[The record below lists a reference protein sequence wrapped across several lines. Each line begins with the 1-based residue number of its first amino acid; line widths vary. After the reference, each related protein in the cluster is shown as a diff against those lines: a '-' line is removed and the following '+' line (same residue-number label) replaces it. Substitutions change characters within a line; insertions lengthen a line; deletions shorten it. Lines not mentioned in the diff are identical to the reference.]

1 MIKKIGI
8 TVLAVLVVIIAIVV
22 VRTALFTSKQIK
34 AEPAAPIT
42 IDGAKAAERLSKAVG
57 FKTISHQDP
66 AKFEKAVFLDFHA
79 FLARSFPKA
88 HGVLKKEVINGYSLL
103 YTWKGKNPSL
113 KPIVLMGHMDVVP
126 IESGTEGKWT
136 QPPFSGKIADG
147 FIWGRG
153 TLDVKENVTGLLEAV
168 EYLAEKGFKPSRT
181 VYLSFGHDEEIG
193 GEQGAK
199 KIAGILEKRGVKV
212 EFVLD
217 EGGSIT
223 DGIVKG
229 INAPVALLGIAEKGY
244 LSIELSVECE
254 GGHSSMPPRHTGV
267 AILSKAI
274 TRLDENPF
282 PNRIDGPTRLML
294 ENLGPEM
301 PFGNRIALANLWL
314 LGGLIKSQLS
324 KAPSMAAALHTTTA
338 PTMFQGSPKENVL
351 PSRPTAVVN
360 FRILPGESIKS
371 VMGYVQ
377 KTIDDPRVKLKIV
390 GSSNEPSPVS
400 NIQSPAYTSIASA
413 IKQLFPG
420 AVVSPYLVLGGTDSK
435 HFVKLSESVFRFIPV
450 TLKTEDLK
458 RMHGTNERI
467 SLDAYDKHIKFF
479 ILLIQKTAK

>member
-1 MIKKIGI
+1 MMKRIGI
-8 TVLAVLVVIIAIVV
+8 TALAVLVVIIAIVV

-34 AEPAAPIT
+34 AEPAASIT
-42 IDGAKAAERLSKAVG
+42 IDGTKAAERLSKAVS

-66 AKFEKAVFLDFHA
+66 AKFDKAVFLELHA
-79 FLARSFPKA
+79 FLQRSFPKA
-88 HGVLKKEVINGYSLL
+88 HAVLKKEVINGYSLL
-103 YTWKGKNPSL
+103 YTWRGKDPSL

-126 IESGTEGKWT
+126 IEPGTEGQWT
-136 QPPFSGKIADG
+136 HPPFSEKIADG

-168 EYLAEKGFKPSRT
+168 EYLAAKGFEPSRT
-181 VYLSFGHDEEIG
+181 VYLAFGHDEEIG
-193 GEQGAK
+193 GDSGAR
-199 KIAGILEKRGVKV
+199 KIAEILEKRGVKC

-229 INAPVALLGIAEKGY
+229 IDAPVALIGIAEKGY

-274 TRLDENPF
+274 ARLDEKPF
-282 PNRIDGPTRLML
+282 PSRIDGPARLMFDT
-294 ENLGPEM
+294 LGREM
-301 PFGNRIALANLWL
+301 PLGNRIALANLWL
-314 LGGLIKSQLS
+314 LSGLIKSQLS
-324 KAPSMAAALHTTTA
+324 KVPSMAASLHTTMA

-351 PSRPTAVVN
+351 PSRPSAVVN

-371 VMGYVQ
+371 VMGYVE
-377 KTIDDPRVKLKIV
+377 KAIGDPQVKLKIV
-390 GSSNEPSPVS
+390 GHANDPSPVS
-400 NIQSPAYTSIASA
+400 NIQSKAYTSIASS

-435 HFVKLSESVFRFIPV
+435 HFVKLSESVFRFIPIP
-450 TLKTEDLK
+450 LKAEDLK
-458 RMHGTNERI
+458 RMHGANERI
-467 SLDAYDKHIKFF
+467 PIKDYENCVRFF
-479 ILLIQKTAK
+479 ILLIQKTAR